1 MVSAIDAN
9 SVKESGDHD
18 TCSDVVT
25 VNNVVKLITSIR
37 FLPQCHSCCKSEL
50 KQISD
55 SQLYN
60 TQYFTYPLWSSPHI
74 NFYLNSTCPHL
85 TMHRSHT
92 ICRSNAYSCL
102 LLRVDKICTRTPIFL
117 KQVSSWYLLFD
128 PHLISHQSDK
138 NV

>member
-55 SQLYN
+55 LHVPYVV
-60 TQYFTYPLWSSPHI
+60 FLI
-74 NFYLNSTCPHL
+74 E
-85 TMHRSHT
+85 
-92 ICRSNAYSCL
+92 CRYSCL
-102 LLRVDKICTRTPIFL
+102 FGWSV
-117 KQVSSWYLLFD
+117 
-128 PHLISHQSDK
+128 
-138 NV
+138 N